1 MQYLWS
7 EVILDNSDVSS
18 IGQQYGKRKMGGC
31 IYNINVLS
39 IDKLLF
45 QCLTTTQ
52 IEFNDSQ
59 REDRK

>member
-18 IGQQYGKRKMGGC
+18 IGQQYGKHKMCGC

-45 QCLTTTQ
+45 QYLTKTQ